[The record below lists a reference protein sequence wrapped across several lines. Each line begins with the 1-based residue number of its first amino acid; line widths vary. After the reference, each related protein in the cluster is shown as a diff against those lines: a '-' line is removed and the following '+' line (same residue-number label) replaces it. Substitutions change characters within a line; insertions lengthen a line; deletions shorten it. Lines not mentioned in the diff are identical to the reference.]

1 MKKMP
6 IFHNVNERQKR
17 KWHIHP
23 FVICK
28 TLNVVGNNFG
38 FVFREFMKELEELES
53 EEGILLDITDLSNFR
68 IRGTLVSVFADTKG
82 AHEIGGFMSPSE
94 NKFCRLCLIHQK
106 WI

>member
-1 MKKMP
+1 
-6 IFHNVNERQKR
+6 
-17 KWHIHP
+17 
-23 FVICK
+23 
-28 TLNVVGNNFG
+28 
-38 FVFREFMKELEELES
+38 MKELEELES

>member
-1 MKKMP
+1 MP
-6 IFHNVNERQKR
+6 IFHNVNECQKR

-23 FVICK
+23 FGICK
-28 TLNVVGNNFG
+28 TLDVVENNVGL
-38 FVFREFMKELEELES
+38 VFREFMKELEELES
-53 EEGILLDITDLSNFR
+53 EKRILLDITDLSNFR